1 MPPAGQVDNPA
12 MATRPPR
19 VVVDLEKLRHINCGL
34 GRFSL
39 HLAESLLTAS
49 AGRIE
54 PVFFL
59 APESMPHLPAGGYTS
74 LAVSP
79 WKKEGVYGLIRPLVR
94 PFLPVPD
101 IALWHVT
108 NQMSKYLPLDP
119 RIPVVLT
126 IHDLTFLHEGSARRA
141 DENRR
146 KLAAIQRRIDRSAAI
161 VTDTQFVADD
171 VARHLDIGSRPLSV
185 VPLGIPP
192 TVAASANRPVF
203 LTDGPFLLALG
214 NCLPHKNFHALIDM
228 ADHAPDLRIVI
239 AGKKATPYGQSLDR
253 QISRRGLGDRVVLPG
268 EVSDADRQWLYEH
281 CEGLLF
287 PSLTE
292 GFGLPVLEAMQCGK
306 PVFLSRLTC
315 LPEIAGDL
323 GFYFESF
330 EPQRMAAQC
339 REGLGRVRLDP
350 TYADRARDHA
360 ARFSW
365 AAAAENYLRIYESVL
380 GR

>member
-1 MPPAGQVDNPA
+1 MPG
-12 MATRPPR
+12 RLPR

-39 HLAESLLTAS
+39 HLAESLLGAA

-59 APESMPHLPAGGYTS
+59 APESKPHLPSGGYTS

-79 WKKEGVYGLIRPLVR
+79 WKKEGIYGLIRPLVS

-101 IALWHVT
+101 VELWHVT

-126 IHDLTFLHEGSARRA
+126 IHDLTFLHEGGGRRDA
-141 DENRR
+141 ENRR
-146 KLAAIQRRIDRSAAI
+146 KLTAIQRRIDRSAAI

-171 VARHLDIGSRPLSV
+171 VARHLEIGSRPLSV
-185 VPLGIPP
+185 VPLGIPS
-192 TVAASANRPVF
+192 TVPAAANRPGF
-203 LTDGPFLLALG
+203 LPAGPFLLALG
-214 NCLPHKNFHALIDM
+214 NCLPHKNFHALVDM
-228 ADHAPDLRIVI
+228 ADHAPELRIVI
-239 AGKKATPYGQSLDR
+239 AGKKSTPYGQSLERD
-253 QISRRGLGDRVVLPG
+253 IGRRGLGDRVVMAG

-281 CEGLLF
+281 CDALLF

-330 EPQRMAAQC
+330 EPHAMAARC

-350 TYADRARDHA
+350 AYPDRARGHA

-365 AAAAENYLRIYESVL
+365 SAAADHYLRIYESVL
-380 GR
+380 GC